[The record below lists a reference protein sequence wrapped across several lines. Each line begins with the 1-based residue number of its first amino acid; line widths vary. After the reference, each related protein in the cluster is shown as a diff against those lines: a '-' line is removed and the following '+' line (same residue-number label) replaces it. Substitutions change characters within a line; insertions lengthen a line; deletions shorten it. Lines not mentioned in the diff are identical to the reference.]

1 MSLAGS
7 CIKGSGVWEKRMGR
21 QGWETSVGREGGG
34 IIDTPAGLEEMV
46 DQGKVLLVFG
56 SEGFCVFG
64 FNRVAKFG
72 EAYWVEVL
80 DLMEASGCLSRGG
93 LIVGS
98 IPEIVS
104 VC

>member
-1 MSLAGS
+1 MSLEGS
-7 CIKGSGVWEKRMGR
+7 CNKVSGVWEKRMGR

-34 IIDTPAGLEEMV
+34 IIDTPASLGEMV

-72 EAYWVEVL
+72 EAYWVEAL
-80 DLMEASGCLSRGG
+80 DVMEAGGCLSRGG

-98 IPEIVS
+98 ISEIFS
-104 VC
+104 IC